1 MLPLGWLCIKVAARL
16 LRTPRNLLMPVILL
30 FCVVGAFAINN
41 SPFDLWI
48 LVVAGLIGWF
58 LETHG
63 FPIAPAILGMLLGTM
78 LEEHF
83 IRSMIKADGNL
94 LAFVERPIAAGLAL
108 LVLLVWS
115 VSGWLGWRRGR
126 AAPRGYR

>member
-1 MLPLGWLCIKVAARL
+1 
-16 LRTPRNLLMPVILL
+16 
-30 FCVVGAFAINN
+30 
-41 SPFDLWI
+41 
-48 LVVAGLIGWF
+48 
-58 LETHG
+58 
-63 FPIAPAILGMLLGTM
+63 MLLGTM

-126 AAPRGYR
+126 AAPRG

>member
-1 MLPLGWLCIKVAARL
+1 
-16 LRTPRNLLMPVILL
+16 
-30 FCVVGAFAINN
+30 
-41 SPFDLWI
+41 
-48 LVVAGLIGWF
+48 
-58 LETHG
+58 
-63 FPIAPAILGMLLGTM
+63 M

-94 LAFVERPIAAGLAL
+94 LAFVERPIAAGLAV

-126 AAPRGYR
+126 AAPRG

>member
-1 MLPLGWLCIKVAARL
+1 VQSLFLLFIMTNLLMLPLGWLCIKVAARL

-63 FPIAPAILGMLLGTM
+63 FPI
-78 LEEHF
+78 
-83 IRSMIKADGNL
+83 
-94 LAFVERPIAAGLAL
+94 VAGLAV

-126 AAPRGYR
+126 AAPRG